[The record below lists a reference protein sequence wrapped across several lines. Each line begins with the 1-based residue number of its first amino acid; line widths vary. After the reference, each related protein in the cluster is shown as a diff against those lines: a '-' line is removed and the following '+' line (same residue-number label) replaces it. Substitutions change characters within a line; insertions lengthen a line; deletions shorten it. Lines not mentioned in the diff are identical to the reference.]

1 MVGRF
6 AGAPDAGRG
15 AVLHFTGAEAAGENP
30 ENRDGAGGGAVRGC
44 RGRAGGRSGCASGGD
59 AGNSW
64 RVLVYGESFR
74 VHLCVLV
81 DPVYVSA
88 LPVRPA
94 DAAGVE
100 ISDSA
105 GAGERDWRGRGDCA
119 AAAMGLGADRVVD
132 TDDAWDAGR
141 GDVAGER

>member
-1 MVGRF
+1 MVGRV
-6 AGAPDAGRG
+6 ARAADAGRG

-30 ENRDGAGGGAVRGC
+30 ENRDGAGGWAVRGC
-44 RGRAGGRSGCASGGD
+44 CGGAGGRAGRSSGGD

-64 RVLVYGESFR
+64 RVLVHGKSVR

-88 LPVRPA
+88 LPLRST
-94 DAAGVE
+94 DAAGLE

-105 GAGERDWRGRGDCA
+105 GAGERDWRGRSDCP
-119 AAAMGLGADRVVD
+119 ADRKSVV
-132 TDDAWDAGR
+132 
-141 GDVAGER
+141 